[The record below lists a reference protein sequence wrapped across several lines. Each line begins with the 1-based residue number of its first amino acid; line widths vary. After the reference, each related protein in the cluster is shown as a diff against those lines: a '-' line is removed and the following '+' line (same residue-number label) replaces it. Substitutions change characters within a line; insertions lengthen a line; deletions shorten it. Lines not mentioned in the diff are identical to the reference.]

1 MPQWATFDEETCS
14 ALQAK
19 LPAEPIVK
27 LSSSSAMEHVLQSHD
42 SAVAV
47 LPVHG
52 LGQAGLA
59 VFRWNRVPVPVT
71 PPAPVHQQDPSVHE
85 PAPVAD
91 VRRPSREIR
100 ATGFLG
106 LSDESVYED
115 EEQSQEKKS
124 WWKRFWEE

>member
-14 ALQAK
+14 ALRAK
-19 LPAEPIVK
+19 LPAETIVE
-27 LSSSSAMEHVLQSHD
+27 LPSASAMEHVLQRHD
-42 SAVAV
+42 TAVAV

-59 VFRWNRVPVPVT
+59 VFRWNRVPAPVT
-71 PPAPVHQQDPSVHE
+71 AAEPVHPHDFSAPE
-85 PAPVAD
+85 PAPLAE
-91 VRRPSREIR
+91 VRRSSREIR

-106 LSDESVYED
+106 LSDESLYED
-115 EEQSQEKKS
+115 EEESQEKKS

>member
-14 ALQAK
+14 ALRAK
-19 LPAEPIVK
+19 LPAETVVELP
-27 LSSSSAMEHVLQSHD
+27 STSAIEHALRRRD

-59 VFRWNRVPVPVT
+59 VFRWNRIPAPVI
-71 PPAPVHQQDPSVHE
+71 PPAPVHPQGFSVPE
-85 PAPVAD
+85 PPPLAE

-106 LSDESVYED
+106 LSDEPVYED
-115 EEQSQEKKS
+115 
-124 WWKRFWEE
+124 